1 MMPRVIPCLLLR
13 DRGLVKTVQFGSDT
27 YIGDPV
33 NAVRIFNDKE
43 VDELIFLDIDA
54 TREDRGPDLEILYE
68 IAGESFMPVAYGGGI
83 STFEDAQRVIR
94 AGVEKVVI
102 NSAAYRS
109 MDVIREVSAVYG
121 AQAVVGA
128 IDAKKTFLGSHK
140 LYSRSG
146 VREEKVKLADHV
158 AALVEAGVGEIFVNS
173 IDRDGCM
180 NGYDLELIR
189 KVASVT
195 PTPVIACGGAGT
207 AVDLVEAV
215 EKGGASAVAAGS
227 IFVFRGK
234 HKAVLIN
241 YPKDIFPDV

>member
-1 MMPRVIPCLLLR
+1 
-13 DRGLVKTVQFGSDT
+13 VKTVQFGSDT

-158 AALVEAGVGEIFVNS
+158 AALVAAGVGEIFVNS

-241 YPKDIFPDV
+241 YPKDIFLDV